1 MEAYASLHFFV
12 EDRLARSPLRA
23 PFGSLEVSP
32 GVPHDVVYNFLD
44 HVNSRLMESGVRE
57 IVITNPPDLYAPQAM
72 TLAANFFLTRK
83 YSVTRH
89 EIAAIVPVSPK
100 PFTEMIHGR
109 KKRKL
114 NQCRN
119 QGLTFD
125 QMPHSSLPVVYEFIA
140 TCRKPKNFN
149 LSITLNDLQQFVDR
163 YSSEYLIFS
172 VFYHERMVAASVTI
186 RIYHNVL
193 YHFISDHA
201 RDVGPLRPA
210 LVLMEGI
217 YDYCQR
223 ENIQLLDLGTSTV
236 DGQANFKLVKFKCEL
251 GAQLTHK
258 FTFSK
263 KI

>member
-1 MEAYASLHFFV
+1 MRRRQWPLH
-12 EDRLARSPLRA
+12 P
-23 PFGSLEVSP
+23 
-32 GVPHDVVYNFLD
+32 
-44 HVNSRLMESGVRE
+44 
-57 IVITNPPDLYAPQAM
+57 I
-72 TLAANFFLTRK
+72 FFLTRR

-89 EIAAIVPVSPK
+89 EIGAIVPVSPK
-100 PFTEMIHGR
+100 PFSEMIHGR

-114 NQCRN
+114 NQSRN
-119 QGLTFD
+119 QGLLFG
-125 QMPHSSLPVVYEFIA
+125 QMGHSLLPEVYGFIA

-149 LSITLNDLQQFVDR
+149 LSITLNDFRQFVDR

-172 VFYHERMVAASVTI
+172 VFHHKRMVAASVTI
-186 RIYHNVL
+186 RIYQHVL
-193 YHFISDHA
+193 YHFISDHV
-201 RDVGPLRPA
+201 RDVGPVRPA

-236 DGQANFKLVKFKCEL
+236 NGQPNFKLLKFKCEL

-258 FTFSK
+258 FTFSR